1 MWKVLVAAC
10 MLVALAGASL
20 HAQDSPWCVV
30 LDAFTR
36 NCAYT
41 SYDECTAVANN
52 ATSPATGV
60 ARCIRNPNYQPPPAA
75 AKTTSP
81 LRGKSSNAAT
91 QR

>member
-1 MWKVLVAAC
+1 MWKVLVAFGILMAQ
-10 MLVALAGASL
+10 ASAPL

-75 AKTTSP
+75 AA
-81 LRGKSSNAAT
+81 KSAPAKPK